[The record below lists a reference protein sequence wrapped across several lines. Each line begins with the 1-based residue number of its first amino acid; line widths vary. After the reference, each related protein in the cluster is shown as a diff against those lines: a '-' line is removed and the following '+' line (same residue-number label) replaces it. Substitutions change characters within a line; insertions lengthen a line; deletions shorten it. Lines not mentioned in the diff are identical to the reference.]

1 MAELSVVDVEDFT
14 SGRLSSDDPEVE
26 RMLDAA
32 LVTARRY
39 CGWAVT
45 PVIVNDAVTLD
56 GPDSRIL
63 MLPTRKLVT
72 LTSISENGT
81 PVSLASVSAT
91 PGGPPGATSRPA
103 AVRKDSG
110 GRGGWWGGR
119 YQSIDVVMTHGYLE
133 AEAADWR
140 YAVLSMV
147 DEMAQMQMSGSSS
160 PDIVSKKVDD
170 VTYRWADRYS
180 NAAEASLYS
189 FMSTFDSYRLYPLE
203 FM

>member
-26 RMLDAA
+26 RMLNAA

-39 CGWAVT
+39 CGWSVT
-45 PVIVNDAVTLD
+45 PVIANHAVTLD

-81 PVSLASVSAT
+81 SLSLASVSAT
-91 PGGPPGATSRPA
+91 PGGPPGIMSRPA
-103 AVRKDSG
+103 AVRKESG
-110 GRGGWWGGR
+110 GRSGWWGSR
-119 YQSIDVVMTHGYLE
+119 YQSINVVMTHGYSE

-147 DEMAQMQMSGSSS
+147 DEMGQMQMSGASS

-180 NAAEASLYS
+180 NAAETCLYS
-189 FMSTFDSYRLYPLE
+189 FMSAFDGYRLHPVE

>member
-1 MAELSVVDVEDFT
+1 MAELTVVDVEDFT
-14 SGRLSSDDPEVE
+14 SRRLSSDDPEVE

-32 LVTARRY
+32 LVTARQY

-45 PVIVNDAVTLD
+45 PVITDDAVTLD
-56 GPDSRIL
+56 GPGSRIL
-63 MLPTRKLVT
+63 TLPTRKLVE

-81 PVSLASVSAT
+81 PLSLDSLSAA
-91 PGGPPGATSRPA
+91 PGGPPGRSRPV
-103 AVRKDSG
+103 AVRKQSG
-110 GRGGWWGGR
+110 AWWGSR

-147 DEMAQMQMSGSSS
+147 DEMGQMHLSGSSS
-160 PDIVSKKVDD
+160 PGIVSKKVDD
-170 VTYRWADRYS
+170 VTYRWAD
-180 NAAEASLYS
+180 AAESSLHS
-189 FMSTFDSYRLYPLE
+189 FKSIFDSYRLHPLE

>member
-14 SGRLSSDDPEVE
+14 SGRLSSDDPEVQ

-45 PVIVNDAVTLD
+45 PVVANDAVTLD
-56 GPDSRIL
+56 GPGSRIL

-81 PVSLASVSAT
+81 ALSLASLSAT
-91 PGGPPGATSRPA
+91 PGGPPGIGSRPA
-103 AVRKDSG
+103 AVRKVGG
-110 GRGGWWGGR
+110 GRAGWWGTS
-119 YQSIDVVMTHGYLE
+119 YQSINVVMTHGYLE

-147 DEMAQMQMSGSSS
+147 DQIGQVQRLGS

-170 VTYRWADRYS
+170 VTYHWADRYS
-180 NAAEASLYS
+180 SAAEASLYS
-189 FMSTFDSYRLYPLE
+189 FMSVFDGYRLRPLE

>member
-1 MAELSVVDVEDFT
+1 VAELSVVDVEDFT
-14 SGRLSSDDPEVE
+14 NGRLRSDDPEVA

-45 PVIVNDAVTLD
+45 PVVVGDVVTLD
-56 GPDSRIL
+56 GPGSRIL
-63 MLPTRKLVT
+63 ALPTRKLVE

-81 PVSLASVSAT
+81 ALNLVSVSAT
-91 PGGPPGATSRPA
+91 PGGPPGITSRPA
-103 AVRKDSG
+103 AVRKSS
-110 GRGGWWGGR
+110 GGWWGR
-119 YQSIDVVMTHGYLE
+119 HYQSIEVVMTHGYLE

-147 DEMAQMQMSGSSS
+147 DEMGQMQMSGTSEL
-160 PDIVSKKVDD
+160 DIVSKKVDD

-180 NAAEASLYS
+180 NASESALYS
-189 FMSTFDSYRLYPLE
+189 FMSAFDGYRLPPVE

>member
-14 SGRLSSDDPEVE
+14 SGRLVSDDPEVE
-26 RMLDAA
+26 RMLNAA

-45 PVIVNDAVTLD
+45 PVIVDDAVTLD
-56 GPDSRIL
+56 GPGSRIL
-63 MLPTRKLVT
+63 MLPTRKLVS

-81 PVSLASVSAT
+81 PLSLSSVSAT
-91 PGGPPGATSRPA
+91 PGGLPGSTSRPA
-103 AVRKDSG
+103 AVRKAS
-110 GRGGWWGGR
+110 GGWWSSR

-140 YAVLSMV
+140 YGVLSMV
-147 DEMAQMQMSGSSS
+147 DDMGQMQVSGTSS

-170 VTYRWADRYS
+170 VTYQWDRYS
-180 NAAEASLYS
+180 SAAESSLFSYKS
-189 FMSTFDSYRLYPLE
+189 IFDSYRLQPLE

>member
-14 SGRLSSDDPEVE
+14 SGRLSRTDPEVA
-26 RMLDAA
+26 RMLEVA
-32 LVTARRY
+32 LVTARQY

-45 PVIVNDAVTLD
+45 PVIADDAVTLD

-81 PVSLASVSAT
+81 PLSLTSVSVT
-91 PGGPPGATSRPA
+91 PGGLPGVSSRPA
-103 AVRKDSG
+103 AVRKEASG
-110 GRGGWWGGR
+110 RSGWWGSR
-119 YQSIDVVMTHGYLE
+119 YQSIDVVMTHGYTE

-147 DEMAQMQMSGSSS
+147 DEMSQIQMPGEL
-160 PDIVSKKVDD
+160 DLISKKVDD

-180 NAAEASLYS
+180 SAVQTALYS
-189 FMSTFDSYRLYPLE
+189 SSSVFNSYRLAPVD
-203 FM
+203 FF

>member
-14 SGRLSSDDPEVE
+14 SGRLSRTDPEVA
-26 RMLDAA
+26 RMLEVA
-32 LVTARRY
+32 LVTARQY

-45 PVIVNDAVTLD
+45 PVIADDAVTLD

-81 PVSLASVSAT
+81 PLSLASVSVT
-91 PGGPPGATSRPA
+91 PGGPPGVSSRPA
-103 AVRKDSG
+103 AVRKEASG
-110 GRGGWWGGR
+110 RSGWWGSR
-119 YQSIDVVMTHGYLE
+119 YQSIDVVMTHGYTE

-147 DEMAQMQMSGSSS
+147 DEMSQIQMPGEL
-160 PDIVSKKVDD
+160 DLISKKVDD

-180 NAAEASLYS
+180 SAVQTALYS
-189 FMSTFDSYRLYPLE
+189 SSSVFNSYRLAPVD
-203 FM
+203 FF

>member
-14 SGRLSSDDPEVE
+14 SRRLSSDDPEVE

-32 LVTARRY
+32 LVTARQY

-45 PVIVNDAVTLD
+45 PVITDDAVTLD
-56 GPDSRIL
+56 GPGSRIL
-63 MLPTRKLVT
+63 TLPTRKLVE
-72 LTSISENGT
+72 LISISENGT
-81 PVSLASVSAT
+81 PLSLDSVSVA
-91 PGGPPGATSRPA
+91 PGGPPGRSRPVV
-103 AVRKDSG
+103 VRKESG
-110 GRGGWWGGR
+110 DWWGSR

-147 DEMAQMQMSGSSS
+147 DEMAQMQMSGTSS
-160 PDIVSKKVDD
+160 PGIVSKKVDD
-170 VTYRWADRYS
+170 VTYRWAD
-180 NAAEASLYS
+180 AAESSLYS
-189 FMSTFDSYRLYPLE
+189 FKSVFDSYRLHPLE

>member
-14 SGRLSSDDPEVE
+14 SARLGSDDPEVQ

-45 PVIVNDAVTLD
+45 PVIVDDAVTLD
-56 GPDSRIL
+56 GPGSRIL
-63 MLPTRKLVT
+63 MLPTRKLVA

-81 PVSLASVSAT
+81 PLDLSSVSAT
-91 PGGPPGATSRPA
+91 PGGLPGSTSRPA
-103 AVRKDSG
+103 AVRKAS
-110 GRGGWWGGR
+110 GGWWGNR

-133 AEAADWR
+133 SEAADWR

-147 DEMAQMQMSGSSS
+147 DELGQMHLSGSSS
-160 PDIVSKKVDD
+160 PDLVSKKVDD
-170 VTYRWADRYS
+170 VTYHWADRYA
-180 NAAEASLYS
+180 NAAETALYS
-189 FMSTFDSYRLYPLE
+189 CKSTFDRYRLHPVE

>member
-14 SGRLSSDDPEVE
+14 NGRLASDDPEVE

-45 PVIVNDAVTLD
+45 PVIVDDEVTLD
-56 GPDSRIL
+56 GPGSRIL

-81 PVSLASVSAT
+81 SLSLSSVSAT

-103 AVRKDSG
+103 AVRKAS
-110 GRGGWWGGR
+110 GGWWGDR
-119 YQSIDVVMTHGYLE
+119 YQSISVVMTHGYLE
-133 AEAADWR
+133 SEAADWR

-147 DEMAQMQMSGSSS
+147 DEMGQMQMSGSSS

-170 VTYRWADRYS
+170 VTYRWADRYA
-180 NAAEASLYS
+180 NAAETSLYS
-189 FMSTFDSYRLYPLE
+189 FMSTFNSYRLHPVE